1 MGATLYNL
9 RTLKHFVELLAK
21 LANSVL
27 EEKATVDMVRSYAR
41 QFTLRYKRETGI
53 CILKQVK
60 KSITNI
66 SIISRSYYYLVEHKR
81 FNANGRKA
89 Y

>member
-1 MGATLYNL
+1 LCNLY
-9 RTLKHFVELLAK
+9 TLKHFVELLVK
-21 LANSVL
+21 LANNVL
-27 EEKATVDMVRSYAR
+27 KEKATIDIVHSYAR
-41 QFTLRYKRETGI
+41 RFTLKYKRETGI